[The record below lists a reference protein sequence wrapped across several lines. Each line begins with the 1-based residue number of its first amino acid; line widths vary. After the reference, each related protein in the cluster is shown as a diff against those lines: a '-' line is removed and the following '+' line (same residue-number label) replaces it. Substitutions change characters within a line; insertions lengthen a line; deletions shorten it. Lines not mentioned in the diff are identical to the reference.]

1 MSDVINN
8 LTTQLGI
15 DENQAEC
22 GVGIL
27 LNYARQTLPGGDF
40 TKVEEAF
47 GGSAGTFISK
57 APTGVG
63 VTGGTPGTP
72 GGTTGGVGNA
82 GYVTGGFQTL
92 NIDPST
98 IVRFIPIVVDYVKS
112 KGGDTVAGTFQGIF
126 K

>member
-15 DENQAEC
+15 DQNQAEC

-27 LNYARQTLPGGDF
+27 LNYARETLPGGDF

-57 APTGVG
+57 APTGTG
-63 VTGGTPGTP
+63 VTTGGT
-72 GGTTGGVGNA
+72 GGTTGEVGNA